1 MTNIIKRWEKVLYYL
16 ILILCVVLFSY
27 IIVWARGNE
36 QIIKL
41 DKVTLEN
48 IAGYIFI
55 ILLYVLQWGKQK
67 VAQSRILKLSNE
79 WQVINA
85 FSSKKNKRIILI
97 FLALN
102 VLVLILINTRYS
114 HFIILLFAITNR
126 YFESMLNKGYLDSK
140 RFIVKHKMY
149 VLDGIIAIKDEFG
162 TNFTIYY
169 ETESYQ
175 IFTGSDLIKD
185 EILNV
190 LKDKRRIPL

>member
-16 ILILCVVLFSY
+16 ILILFVVLFSY
-27 IIVWARGNE
+27 ITVWARGNE

-79 WQVINA
+79 WQVIDA

-102 VLVLILINTRYS
+102 VLVLIGINTRYS
-114 HFIILLFAITNR
+114 HFIILLFAIMNR

-149 VLDGIIAIKDEFG
+149 ALDGIIAIKDEFG